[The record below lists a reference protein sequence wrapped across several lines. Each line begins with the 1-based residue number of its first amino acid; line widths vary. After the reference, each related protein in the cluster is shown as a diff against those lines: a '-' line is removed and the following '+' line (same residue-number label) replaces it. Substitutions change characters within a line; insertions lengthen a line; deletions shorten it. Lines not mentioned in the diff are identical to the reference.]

1 MNPVIEASVAALILV
16 GAFFLLVG
24 ALGLVRLPNMMSRLH
39 GPTKA
44 TTLGIASLLIA
55 SIVYFT
61 ATRGSFSVH
70 ELLITLFLFLTAPVS
85 AQMLAKAHLL
95 RSRKEQSRL
104 PATGRRIGRRSQKV
118 PTTPR
123 RGRATCCDRQATDT
137 AIARHRLPPKLGRE
151 FRS

>member
-1 MNPVIEASVAALILV
+1 MNPVIEAVVAALILV

-24 ALGLVRLPNMMSRLH
+24 ALGLARLPNMMSRLH

-44 TTLGIASLLIA
+44 TTLGIGSLLIA

-95 RSRKEQSRL
+95 RSREEQSRVT
-104 PATGRRIGRRSQKV
+104 PTGR
-118 PTTPR
+118 PADW
-123 RGRATCCDRQATDT
+123 ATLAKGTHDA
-137 AIARHRLPPKLGRE
+137 
-151 FRS
+151 S

>member
-1 MNPVIEASVAALILV
+1 MNPVIEAFVAALILV

-24 ALGLVRLPNMMSRLH
+24 ALGLARLPNMMSRLH

-44 TTLGIASLLIA
+44 TTLGIGSLLIA

-95 RSRKEQSRL
+95 RSREEQSRL
-104 PATGRRIGRRSQKV
+104 PATGR
-118 PTTPR
+118 PADW
-123 RGRATCCDRQATDT
+123 ATLAKGTDD
-137 AIARHRLPPKLGRE
+137 A
-151 FRS
+151 S

>member
-1 MNPVIEASVAALILV
+1 MNPIVEALVAALILI

-24 ALGLVRLPNMMSRLH
+24 ALGLARLPDMMRRLH

-44 TTLGIASLLIA
+44 TTLGIGSLLIA

-70 ELLITLFLFLTAPVS
+70 ELLIALFLFLTAPVS

-95 RSRKEQSRL
+95 RSRAERSRL
-104 PATGRRIGRRSQKV
+104 PQ
-118 PTTPR
+118 PT
-123 RGRATCCDRQATDT
+123 
-137 AIARHRLPPKLGRE
+137 E
-151 FRS
+151 